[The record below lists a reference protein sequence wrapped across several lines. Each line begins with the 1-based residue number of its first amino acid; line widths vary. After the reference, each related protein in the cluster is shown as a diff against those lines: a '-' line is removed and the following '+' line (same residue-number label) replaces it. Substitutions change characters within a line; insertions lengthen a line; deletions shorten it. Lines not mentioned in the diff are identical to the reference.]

1 MMTNNCYSP
10 RGVFDMYR
18 VADPVKLN
26 LYCRKR
32 IRNRLFYRL
41 FRGRTY
47 WGALDILHKIH
58 EIYRTVIWKIHRT
71 MRRIV
76 RFEYELAMAILRLDA
91 PIQVAFMVALT
102 VLDGCALI
110 AIL

>member
-1 MMTNNCYSP
+1 MTNSCYCY
-10 RGVFDMYR
+10 RGIYDMYR
-18 VADPVKLN
+18 GGDPVKLN

-32 IRNRLFYRL
+32 LFHKGRL
-41 FRGRTY
+41 Y
-47 WGALDILHKIH
+47 WTGYDVLHKIH
-58 EIYRTVIWKIHRT
+58 EIYTTVIRKIHRT
-71 MRRIV
+71 MRNIV
-76 RFEYELAMAILRLDA
+76 RFEYELVMAILRLDA